1 MEEAMT
7 LAKLGPLTR
16 ERRGDRGLREAAKEI
31 GVSPATLSRIENGQ
45 VPDLETFQAVCRWL
59 EIDPGVFLGGV
70 GGGARSAVA
79 HVHFKKDGATSEK
92 TAKALAE
99 LILAAD
105 RALAFQKS

>member
-1 MEEAMT
+1 MT

-45 VPDLETFQAVCRWL
+45 VPDLETFQAVCKWL
-59 EIDPGVFLGGV
+59 AVDPGIFLGGTS
-70 GGGARSAVA
+70 GTQRKAVA
-79 HVHFKKDGATSEK
+79 QVHFKKDGATNEK
-92 TAKALAE
+92 TAQALAE

-105 RALAFQKS
+105 RALAFQQS